1 MNKLI
6 INGDAWGEFTGSTKK
21 KDGNIE
27 IRGYRSY
34 DTLHTVRVMDHPEG
48 LNINQQ
54 IILDWM
60 KNVDNAPF
68 ATIAMLDDDFV
79 GIETPFP
86 IPSNVVKAFEE
97 LDDKQQFGVLA
108 AFAAWGQSEVAE

>member
-34 DTLHTVRVMDHPEG
+34 DTLHTVRVMDHPDG
-48 LNINQQ
+48 LNRNQQ
-54 IILDWM
+54 IVLDWL
-60 KNVDNAPF
+60 KSYYRDDNNNP
-68 ATIAMLDDDFV
+68 TYPVKVLYDFQEGEASREV
-79 GIETPFP
+79 TVAYEKLSF
-86 IPSNVVKAFEE
+86 KEE
-97 LDDKQQFGVLA
+97 YELLL
-108 AFAAWGQSEVAE
+108 AFAEQGLLEVAE